1 MSQFMQKGKKI
12 HSVFSQSSA
21 QPGEKN
27 LFLVLYWVWASV
39 TIIMKEYILTTN
51 VEYCVGK
58 NSKEMKTL
66 DIWVGSQYCEVLKKE
81 NKMKIRGLD
90 LRVGSPEPL

>member
-1 MSQFMQKGKKI
+1 
-12 HSVFSQSSA
+12 
-21 QPGEKN
+21 
-27 LFLVLYWVWASV
+27 
-39 TIIMKEYILTTN
+39 MKEYILTTN

-58 NSKEMKTL
+58 NSNEMKTL
-66 DIWVGSQYCEVLKKE
+66 DIWVGSQYWEVLKKE